1 MSSITEM
8 LPCIDSCFMF
18 SLDFASILVETNSGR
33 LQLGGKN
40 WALCICIACDGH
52 TKLCVCTMHSKRQ
65 KYFKVTNGKSATDD
79 DHKRWYRLWCSFL
92 GAEVWCQCVRD
103 LYICNRDFTNKIGYL
118 STPCFVKWHIF
129 WFSGDPTWQNHISSR
144 RSVSRASGLSC
155 VAARSKQA
163 KHEILGTGFLSLI
176 WLISQ
181 VLAASPQNRF
191 LAQRLVQWRES
202 TEIPAPERR

>member
-103 LYICNRDFTNKIGYL
+103 LYIYIY
-118 STPCFVKWHIF
+118 V
-129 WFSGDPTWQNHISSR
+129 
-144 RSVSRASGLSC
+144 
-155 VAARSKQA
+155 
-163 KHEILGTGFLSLI
+163 
-176 WLISQ
+176 
-181 VLAASPQNRF
+181 
-191 LAQRLVQWRES
+191 
-202 TEIPAPERR
+202 TEISPTKLGIYPHRALWSDTFSDFLVIPLDKIIFLQGVVSPEPLVWVVLQQDPSRLNTKY